1 MRMSLNWLSNFI
13 NLDGLSE
20 EDIINKIIKA
30 GFEVDMTCHKCGGKG
45 CSICKDTGWIEIL
58 GSGMVHPHVLEMA
71 GIDSKKYTGFAFG
84 VGLERIAMLKYGIS
98 DIRDLYTNDI
108 RFLKDFKRF

>member
-30 GFEVDMTCHKCGGKG
+30 GFEVEEVLHLGQG
-45 CSICKDTGWIEIL
+45 TGIVVGE
-58 GSGMVHPHVLEMA
+58 VLEC
-71 GIDSKKYTGFAFG
+71 IDHPNSDHLHITKVN
-84 VGLERIAMLKYGIS
+84 VGDEVL
-98 DIRDLYTNDI
+98 DIVCGAPNCCESWC
-108 RFLKDFKRF
+108 